1 MKNSKSGFTLFLVI
15 VITGTL
21 LLIATGVTTLAV
33 RQSKIS
39 SAGRNSQ
46 VAFYA
51 ADSGLE
57 CALYWDVK
65 NPLEMS
71 AFDPAGGMEIHCN
84 QDASNPGNHWVVG
97 GASVS
102 TFTMTFLPEPSCAV
116 VTVTK
121 SGSNTTIESLGY
133 NTCSAGSA
141 RRVERAVRAKY

>member
-1 MKNSKSGFTLFLVI
+1 MFLVI

-21 LLIATGVTTLAV
+21 LLIATGVTALAV

-65 NPLEMS
+65 NPAEAS
-71 AFDPAGGMEIHCN
+71 AFDPAASSEIHCN
-84 QDASNPGNHWVVG
+84 QDASNPGNRWTVG

-121 SGSNTTIESLGY
+121 SGINTTIESLGY
-133 NTCSAGSA
+133 NTCSAGAA